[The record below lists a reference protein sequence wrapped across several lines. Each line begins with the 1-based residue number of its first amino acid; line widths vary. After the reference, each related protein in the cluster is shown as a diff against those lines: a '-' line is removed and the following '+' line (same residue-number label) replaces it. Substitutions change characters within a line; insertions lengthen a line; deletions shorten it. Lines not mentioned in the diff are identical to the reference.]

1 MRVVWELGVCPQNS
15 REKLAYM
22 ERIILGALCVLL
34 AYVAGL
40 FGRSFLPS
48 HMQETDKN
56 LATKDDIQELARQMK
71 ILAQTT
77 KELEARISIGV
88 WSQQQRWDVQK
99 MALLESLKEL
109 ATAETFLVRLVH
121 VFADTKDHPQ
131 GWEAR
136 RKEANEKYAGA
147 INNFWRT
154 QLAMEI
160 VCGREIGN
168 QFQQIDNTFKRVL
181 SKVRQ
186 GDFKDIWDTEFPAF
200 FAEKGQLR
208 ETIRRKLGFDVE
220 AEGEIALSA
229 PLDPQSS
236 ESSAVPSLDPQGP
249 AADKP

>member
-1 MRVVWELGVCPQNS
+1 
-15 REKLAYM
+15 M

-48 HMQETDKN
+48 HMQEKGKD
-56 LATKDDIQELARQMK
+56 LATKEDIQELARQTG
-71 ILAQTT
+71 ILTQTT
-77 KELEARISIGV
+77 KEIEAKITPGV

-99 MALLESLKEL
+99 TTLLESLKEL

-136 RKEANEKYAGA
+136 RKEANEKYAEA

-160 VCGREIGN
+160 VCGREIGH
-168 QFQQIDNTFKRVL
+168 QFQQIDDTFKRVL
-181 SKVRQ
+181 NRVKQ
-186 GDFKDIWDTEFPAF
+186 GDFKDIWDTQFPMF
-200 FAEKGQLR
+200 FAEKGQLG
-208 ETIRRKLGFDVE
+208 ETIRRKLGFDAGVE
-220 AEGEIALSA
+220 REVVPSALLNSQSGESSALPS
-229 PLDPQSS
+229 LDPQSS
-236 ESSAVPSLDPQGP
+236 VANKS
-249 AADKP
+249 